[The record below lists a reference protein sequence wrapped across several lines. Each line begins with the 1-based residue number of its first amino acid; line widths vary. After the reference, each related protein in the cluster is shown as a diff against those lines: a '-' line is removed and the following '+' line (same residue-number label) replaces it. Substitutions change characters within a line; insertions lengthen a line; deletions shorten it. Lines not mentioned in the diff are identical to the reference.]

1 LQKSIKKFKIC
12 TFFTHFCIDINFICT
27 FAAMIKSKPII
38 GISQGDIN
46 GIGPEVIIKAVHN
59 SEILNVCIPV
69 IFSSQKTITYFRK
82 ALQFND
88 FNFHPIKNFS
98 QLNPKR
104 VNVFVC
110 YEEEAPIELG
120 QPTIESAKYAY
131 ISLESAVNALLSK
144 QIHALVTAP
153 INKHTIQQVRQ
164 EFRGHTE
171 FIANKLKEKPLMTFI
186 GENMKIALVTVHT
199 PINNVSKIITKELI
213 IEKINILKQS
223 LIQDFQI
230 RLPKI
235 AVLGLNPHAGENGL
249 IGNEEKEI
257 ILPAIQSF
265 QDAQDVLVYG
275 PFSADGFFGKLL
287 YREFDAILA
296 MYHDQ
301 ALIPFKMME
310 FETGVNYTAG
320 LSVVRTSPAHGTA
333 YDIAKKFCA
342 NPQSMLNAIY
352 KAIDILNNRK
362 LYKEMTKNPLK
373 ITEKI
378 KE

>member
-1 LQKSIKKFKIC
+1 
-12 TFFTHFCIDINFICT
+12 
-27 FAAMIKSKPII
+27 MIKFKPII

-46 GIGPEVIIKAVHN
+46 GIGPEVILKAVHN
-59 SEILNVCIPV
+59 PEILNICTPV
-69 IFSSQKTITYFRK
+69 IFSSQRTITYFRK
-82 ALQFND
+82 ALQLND
-88 FNFHPIKNFS
+88 FNFNPIKNFS
-98 QLNPKR
+98 QINPKK
-104 VNVFVC
+104 VNVFIC
-110 YEEEAPIELG
+110 YEEEVPKDLG

-131 ISLESAVNALLSK
+131 ISLESAVNALISK

-153 INKHTIQQVRQ
+153 INKHSIQQIRQ

-171 FIANKLKEKPLMTFI
+171 YIAYKLKEKPLMTFV
-186 GENMKIALVTVHT
+186 GENMKIALATVHT
-199 PINNVSKIITKELI
+199 PLSNVSKSLSKELI

-257 ILPAIQSF
+257 IAPAIQSF
-265 QDAQDVLVYG
+265 QDAKDVLVYG

-287 YREFDAILA
+287 YREFDAVLA

-320 LSVVRTSPAHGTA
+320 LSVIRTSPDHGTA
-333 YDIAKKFCA
+333 YDIAQKFSA

-352 KAIDILNNRK
+352 AAIDIYNNRK
-362 LYKEMTKNPLK
+362 LYKELTKNPLK
-373 ITEKI
+373 ISEKI